1 VSWDP
6 DELLADLRH
15 QWSQEIVHGD
25 VLPRLADLARV
36 PERARNRFFDYVINI
51 LFDAVENY
59 FDRDFASYLL
69 DGNAALTRAM
79 GALRSARQALA
90 ELDAQQREAFWW
102 PIAEVESGID
112 RFCEWVGSTE
122 TARPR
127 PRRQG
132 RPTGAVKDSVFQVL
146 VRELLQ
152 AAETAGGRLTLQ
164 KNANRGTL
172 IDALNMLAL
181 HLPDGLVPA
190 ALPLSTLQRIK
201 TAVAAEKSNRRQQAA
216 SRP

>member
-1 VSWDP
+1 VSRDP

-15 QWSQEIVHGD
+15 QLSQDLGD

-51 LFDAVENY
+51 LFDALENY
-59 FDRDFASYLL
+59 FWNREAASRL

-90 ELDAQQREAFWW
+90 ELDAQHREALWW

-112 RFCEWVGSTE
+112 MFCEMVGSTE

-146 VRELLQ
+146 CESLLQ
-152 AAETAGGRLTLQ
+152 AAETAGGKLTLQ
-164 KNANRGTL
+164 KNAKRGTL
-172 IDALNMLAL
+172 IDALDMLAP

-190 ALPLSTLQRIK
+190 ALPLSTLERI
-201 TAVAAEKSNRRQQAA
+201 AARARAELTN
-216 SRP
+216 SRK